1 MSYTS
6 TERLTFHYTV
16 GISAMQICGLHF
28 TSSRRLTNH
37 RISLIYVFLVFQLK
51 KKKAAWYRLAMTP
64 RTNAQH

>member
-28 TSSRRLTNH
+28 TSPRHLTNH
-37 RISLIYVFLVFQLK
+37 RLSLIHVFLVFQLK
-51 KKKAAWYRLAMTP
+51 KKKKKRLGTG
-64 RTNAQH
+64 

>member
-51 KKKAAWYRLAMTP
+51 KKKKKKRLGTG
-64 RTNAQH
+64 